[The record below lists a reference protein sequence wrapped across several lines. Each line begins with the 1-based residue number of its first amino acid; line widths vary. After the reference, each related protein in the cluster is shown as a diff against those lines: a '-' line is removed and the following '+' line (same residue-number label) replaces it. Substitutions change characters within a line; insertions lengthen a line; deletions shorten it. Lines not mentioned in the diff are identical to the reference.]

1 MTRALLAL
9 LLLIAAFVPA
19 PASAQALLGGDDG
32 KPLEIYADDGI
43 EWRREERVY
52 IAHGNAKAIK
62 EDTEIRANELRAYY
76 SGSGDGSGDIYKVEA
91 IGAVVITSPD
101 GKAYGDRGVYDV
113 KSQVMVLTGKDL
125 KLLTKGDT
133 VTARDSLEYWQAKGL
148 AVARGAAQVIR
159 VDPQKNTKN
168 VLRADVMTATFM
180 QIAGK
185 QEMRVVDA
193 YDNVEIITP
202 CDYVSGDR
210 GRYLVQE
217 QIALV
222 TGNVKITSGNNQLN
236 GDEAE
241 VNLVTGISTLKGDR
255 VKGLLIPNKDG
266 DKKAPDGGK
275 TEDPKKNDDQ
285 KQPLPGSCG

>member
-1 MTRALLAL
+1 MSRLLPLLGLLLAAL
-9 LLLIAAFVPA
+9 AWSPA
-19 PASAQALLGGDDG
+19 GKAQGLLGGSDG
-32 KPLEIYADDGI
+32 QPLEIFADDGI
-43 EWRREERVY
+43 EWRREERMYV
-52 IAHGNAKAIK
+52 ARGNARAVKD
-62 EDTEIRANELRAYY
+62 DTTIRAHELRAYY
-76 SGSGDGSGDIYKVEA
+76 SGEGDGSGEIYKVEA

-101 GKAYGDRGVYDV
+101 GTAHGDRGVYDV
-113 KSQVMVLTGKDL
+113 KSQVMVLTGNNL
-125 KLLTKGDT
+125 KLEAKADT
-133 VTARDSLEYWQAKGL
+133 VTARDSLEYWQAQNL
-148 AVARGAAQVIR
+148 AVARGNAEVTRI
-159 VDPQKNTKN
+159 DPQKNTKN

-180 QIAGK
+180 QIAGS

-255 VKGLLIPNKDG
+255 VSGLLVPNDNKGGG
-266 DKKAPDGGK
+266 DKPQTK
-275 TEDPKKNDDQ
+275 
-285 KQPLPGSCG
+285 PGECG

>member
-1 MTRALLAL
+1 MRQVSPRSALPLLVLPLLVL
-9 LLLIAAFVPA
+9 LLLVLPPLPAAR
-19 PASAQALLGGDDG
+19 AQNILGGEDG
-32 KPLEIYADDGI
+32 KPLEIYADEGI

-52 IAHGNAKAIK
+52 VARGNARAIK
-62 EDTEIRANELRAYY
+62 DDTTIKAHELRAYY
-76 SGSGDGSGDIYKVEA
+76 SGTGDGSGDIYKVEA

-101 GKAYGDRGVYDV
+101 GTAHGDRGVYDV
-113 KSQVMVLTGKDL
+113 KSQVMVLTGKNL
-125 KLLTKGDT
+125 KLVTKGDT
-133 VTARDSLEYWQAKGL
+133 VTARDSLEYWQAQNL
-148 AVARGAAQVIR
+148 AVARGAAEVVQ
-159 VDPQKNTKN
+159 VDPEKKTKN
-168 VLRADVMTATFM
+168 ILRADVMTATFM
-180 QIAGK
+180 EIAGS

-266 DKKAPDGGK
+266 DKNPDPTPGK
-275 TEDPKKNDDQ
+275 TA
-285 KQPLPGSCG
+285 PGTCE